1 MPTYNYK
8 AKELVAKIVYYG
20 PGRCGKTTNL
30 QQVHAKMRPETR
42 SELLSVATETDRTIY
57 FDLLPLNLGTIN
69 GMKFMVRLFTVPGQV
84 YYSETRK
91 LVLRGTDG
99 IVFVADSQDHMM
111 DENRESLRDLKVN
124 LQANGIDY
132 NTIPMVLQ
140 YNKRDLPRLIPEAEL
155 DATLNDRLVKAIPAI
170 ASRGDGVLETL
181 RFMTVS
187 VFNSIK
193 AGASAAQAP
202 SVAKGR
208 STSGTAGSPKG
219 PPPPPP
225 ADEPAARA
233 PSFGTP
239 PPHTPPPPPMQPPS
253 TFGMPNLGPPMAAPV
268 APAIAATPPIAPLAS
283 APARSATRT
292 AALEAAM
299 QNARTA
305 GRAASGPGTLNTPAL
320 PPIPIPGTPSASSGA
335 SPQWSSGGSAASPQW
350 SSGGSAAQPRM
361 PPPPPPPA
369 SIGPE
374 IIEEFKNLAVV
385 CAQLSERLALVEQD
399 VKRLNRDNQ
408 ELRELLTRHNGM

>member
-1 MPTYNYK
+1 MLAERTGMPTYNYK

-84 YYSETRK
+84 YYAETRK

-124 LQANGIDY
+124 LEANGIDY
-132 NTIPMVLQ
+132 KSIPLVHQ

-155 DATLNDRLVKAIPAI
+155 DATLNDRLAKAVPAI

-181 RFMTVS
+181 RFITVA
-187 VFNSIK
+187 VFNQIK
-193 AGASAAQAP
+193 QGATAAQAP
-202 SVAKGR
+202 SVAKAR
-208 STSGTAGSPKG
+208 TVTSVKG

-225 ADEPAARA
+225 PDSDIANGPLARSA
-233 PSFGTP
+233 SFGGPPPP
-239 PPHTPPPPPMQPPS
+239 PPHTPPPVPMGP
-253 TFGMPNLGPPMAAPV
+253 LGGLAPPV
-268 APAIAATPPIAPLAS
+268 APAVAPMMSPPLAS
-283 APARSATRT
+283 GPHAPPRSATRT

-299 QNARTA
+299 QNARSA
-305 GRAASGPGTLNTPAL
+305 GRQAGGPLPGPLPPVGGNPL
-320 PPIPIPGTPSASSGA
+320 PPIPIPGAGA
-335 SPQWSSGGSAASPQW
+335 GSATGANPAW
-350 SSGGSAAQPRM
+350 STPR
-361 PPPPPPPA
+361 PPPPPA
-369 SIGPE
+369 SIGVE
-374 IIEEFKNLAVV
+374 IIEEFKGLAVV
-385 CAQLSERLALVEQD
+385 CAQLAERLASVEQD

-408 ELRELLTRHNGM
+408 EIRELLLRR

>member
-208 STSGTAGSPKG
+208 STSGTSSKPWTTTRTVWRRRRAGAA
-219 PPPPPP
+219 PPQ
-225 ADEPAARA
+225 PAAAGPIGWTRSPCTSRWT
-233 PSFGTP
+233 PSCG
-239 PPHTPPPPPMQPPS
+239 
-253 TFGMPNLGPPMAAPV
+253 
-268 APAIAATPPIAPLAS
+268 
-283 APARSATRT
+283 
-292 AALEAAM
+292 
-299 QNARTA
+299 
-305 GRAASGPGTLNTPAL
+305 ASGPARASATTGTC
-320 PPIPIPGTPSASSGA
+320 S
-335 SPQWSSGGSAASPQW
+335 
-350 SSGGSAAQPRM
+350 
-361 PPPPPPPA
+361 
-369 SIGPE
+369 
-374 IIEEFKNLAVV
+374 
-385 CAQLSERLALVEQD
+385 
-399 VKRLNRDNQ
+399 
-408 ELRELLTRHNGM
+408 